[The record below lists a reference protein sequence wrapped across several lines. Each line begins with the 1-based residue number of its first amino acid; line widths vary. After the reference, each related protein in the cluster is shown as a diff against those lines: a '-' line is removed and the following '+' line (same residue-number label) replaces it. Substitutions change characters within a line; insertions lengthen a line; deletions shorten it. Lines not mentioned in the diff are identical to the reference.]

1 MTHLHFRVKQTRQKF
16 YPGKTFSHKVF
27 SDHTKE
33 FPLNCAGCGEKQLIQ
48 RHRESTKKKKKNKS
62 CFVFFTLIRG
72 NFVQIT
78 QSKNKPTLFFCFLT
92 LIYTLSSCISRI
104 TEQKKGSSF
113 TKTLLIIKY

>member
-1 MTHLHFRVKQTRQKF
+1 MTHLHFRVKQTPQKF

-48 RHRESTKKKKKNKS
+48 RHRESTEKKKRIKV
-62 CFVFFTLIRG
+62 FFFFTLIRG

-78 QSKNKPTLFFCFLT
+78 QSKNKPTLFFCFFNFNLHIIQ
-92 LIYTLSSCISRI
+92 LHQQDHR
-104 TEQKKGSSF
+104 
-113 TKTLLIIKY
+113 TKEGVILH